1 MKKTKKVLILAILA
15 SLLTRAAPGQ
25 EERDLRPSG
34 EEVDGMI
41 DAYILSKLQDA
52 LVLSDEQFGRMV
64 VAQKKMQDARRSYRR
79 ERSEVLRQM
88 QQALRSEHAGET
100 ELSPLL
106 SRLDELHQ
114 SFLAEERVRYRDVDA
129 ILDIRQRARYR
140 ILEGEI
146 QRRLQQLIR
155 QSREPKP

>member
-1 MKKTKKVLILAILA
+1 MKTSKVLILAFFA
-15 SLLTRAAPGQ
+15 SLLTGAASGQ

-52 LVLSDEQFGRMV
+52 LILSDEQFGRMV
-64 VAQKKMQDARRSYRR
+64 VAQKKMQDARRAYRR
-79 ERSEVLRQM
+79 ERNEVLRQM
-88 QQALRSEHAGET
+88 RQALRREDSGET
-100 ELSPLL
+100 DLPPLL
-106 SRLDELHQ
+106 SRLDERHQ
-114 SFLAEERVRYRDVDA
+114 SFLEEERARYRDIDA
-129 ILDIRQRARYR
+129 ILDVRQRARYR

-155 QSREPKP
+155 QSREAKP